1 MTIYLLDL
9 IALLYKPNWV
19 ADAHLR
25 LLQVIILSIGPLLIG
40 WLKHSSGVQVH
51 VLKDVVSIV
60 VWFDY
65 WGVGAFHQVVLTVI
79 VTQLIIFWVLSIIDG
94 SDGSRTITFVFIGY
108 LDMFNLLI
116 FLIPKD
122 WAIFEQSLLAV
133 WYFELLQIFFEL
145 VSCSFG
151 FLCSFGIFLIV
162 FIVFELFKYL
172 ALIDFFFL
180 NFLNEFSF

>member
-1 MTIYLLDL
+1 MAIYLLDL
-9 IALLYKPNWV
+9 VALLYKPYWV

-25 LLQVIILSIGPLLIG
+25 LLQVIVLRISPLLIG

-65 WGVGAFHQVVLTVI
+65 WWVSTFNQVVLTVI
-79 VTQLIIFWVLSIIDG
+79 VTQLIIFWVLSVIDG
-94 SDGSRTITFVFIGY
+94 SNGRRTITFVFIGY

-116 FLIPKD
+116 FLVAKD

-145 VSCSFG
+145 VSCSFR
-151 FLCSFGIFLIV
+151 FLCCLGIFLIV
-162 FIVFELFKYL
+162 VIVFELFQYL
-172 ALIDFFFL
+172 ALIHFIFL

>member
-25 LLQVIILSIGPLLIG
+25 LLQVIVLCISPLLIG

-65 WGVGAFHQVVLTVI
+65 WWVGTFNQVVLTAI
-79 VTQLIIFWVLSIIDG
+79 VTQLIIFWVLSVIDG
-94 SDGSRTITFVFIGY
+94 SNGSRTITLVFIGY

-116 FLIPKD
+116 FLIAKD

-145 VSCSFG
+145 ISCSFG
-151 FLCSFGIFLIV
+151 FLCSFAIFLIV

-172 ALIDFFFL
+172 ALINFIFL